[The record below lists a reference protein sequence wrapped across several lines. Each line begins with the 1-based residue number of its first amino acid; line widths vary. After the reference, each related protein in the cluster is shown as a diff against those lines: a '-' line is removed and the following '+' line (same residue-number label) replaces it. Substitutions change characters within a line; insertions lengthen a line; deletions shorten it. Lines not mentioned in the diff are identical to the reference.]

1 MFALLRLY
9 ELNGRAVYRERAEQ
23 VLAMYRGAATADPFA
38 FAHLLAAQEFAQR
51 GPLSVMVAGER
62 DAANTLLEDLRRHYL
77 PTRVLALAADVPL
90 GAGRPAAAQ
99 VSAHVCH
106 RQTCSA
112 PLSDPAALLTHCLQ
126 MQDAG

>member
-1 MFALLRLY
+1 
-9 ELNGRAVYRERAEQ
+9 
-23 VLAMYRGAATADPFA
+23 MYRGAAAADPFA

-51 GPLSVMVAGER
+51 GPLSVMVAGGR
-62 DAANTLLEDLRRHYL
+62 DAANALLQDLRRHYL
-77 PTRVLALAADVPL
+77 PARVLALAADVPHA
-90 GAGRPAAAQ
+90 AGRPASAGQ

-112 PLSDPAALLTHCLQ
+112 PLSDPAALLARCLQ

>member
-1 MFALLRLY
+1 
-9 ELNGRAVYRERAEQ
+9 
-23 VLAMYRGAATADPFA
+23 MYRGAAAADPFA

-62 DAANTLLEDLRRHYL
+62 NAANALLQDLRRHYL
-77 PTRVLALAADVPL
+77 PARVLALAADLPH
-90 GAGRPAAAQ
+90 ATSRPDDTGQ

-112 PLSDPAALLTHCLQ
+112 PLSDPAELLARCLQ
-126 MQDAG
+126 MQDSG